1 MDIRKRDFL
10 VAGAALGAGIAASN
24 AIAQPRAPHP
34 INSGKQPSTVDRNY
48 KPRRLNKCI
57 ELWEDGQPIYYTGP
71 GIAVGVDP
79 YEQGKKMSKTWA
91 DAICYD
97 MEHNPLDYTSLQAF
111 MKGIVDGGG
120 TASGHRFPM
129 VFVSTPIIGL
139 NEAYM
144 WANSWV
150 FSQLLDTGIM
160 GIHLC
165 HARDPKAVEVC
176 ASACIRFPFER
187 AGVPKL
193 AHEGLRGSPQGGAA
207 AIWGLNQGAY
217 LHKADTWPLNP
228 HGELIFGIKIEDV
241 HADRNVEQTMAVKG
255 ITMAEWGP
263 GDHAYSLYGLEAFPE
278 DGHSLG
284 ELAARPEMARARQKV
299 VDLCKKNNL
308 KFLNAGRAADN
319 SVDSVIQ
326 QIKDGA
332 MVIES
337 DEEAAI
343 KGREYTKRKMPV

>member
-1 MDIRKRDFL
+1 MDIKKRDFL
-10 VAGAALGAGIAASN
+10 LAGAAIGAGIAATQ
-24 AIAQPRAPHP
+24 AVAQPRPRP
-34 INSGKQPSTVDRNY
+34 ISTGTQPSTVDRNY
-48 KPRRLNKCI
+48 KPRRFNKVI

-71 GIAVGVDP
+71 GIGPGVDP
-79 YEQGKKMSKTWA
+79 YQQGLKMSRTWA

-97 MEHNPLDYTSLQAF
+97 MEHNPLDFTSLRAF
-111 MKGIVDGGG
+111 MQGLVDGGP
-120 TASGHRFPM
+120 TRSGHRIPC

-160 GIHLC
+160 GIHIC
-165 HARDPKAVEVC
+165 HARDPKAIEV
-176 ASACIRFPFER
+176 AAQACVRFPF
-187 AGVPKL
+187 AYPGVAKL
-193 AHEGLRGSPQGGAA
+193 KHEGLRGSPQNGAA
-207 AIWGLNQGAY
+207 GVWGMNQGEY

-228 HGELIFGIKIEDV
+228 KGEMIFGVKIEDV
-241 HADRNVEQTMAVKG
+241 HCDANVDATLAVPG
-255 ITMAEWGP
+255 ISMAEWGP

-299 VDLCKKNNL
+299 VDLCKKNKL
-308 KFLNAGRAADN
+308 MFLNAARAADD
-319 SVDSVIQ
+319 SVDSVIR

-332 MVIES
+332 MVLES
-337 DEEAAI
+337 DEDAAI

>member
-1 MDIRKRDFL
+1 MDR
-10 VAGAALGAGIAASN
+10 S
-24 AIAQPRAPHP
+24 
-34 INSGKQPSTVDRNY
+34 Y

-71 GIAVGVDP
+71 GVTTGVDP

-97 MEHNPLDYTSLQAF
+97 MEHNALDFTALRAF

-165 HARDPKAVEVC
+165 HARDPKA
-176 ASACIRFPFER
+176 SRGLRRACIRFPFER
-187 AGVPKL
+187 EGVPKL
-193 AHEGLRGSPQGGAA
+193 AHEGLRGSPQMACA
-207 AIWGLNQGAY
+207 SIWGFDAERVSAQGRY
-217 LHKADTWPLNP
+217 
-228 HGELIFGIKIEDV
+228 
-241 HADRNVEQTMAVKG
+241 
-255 ITMAEWGP
+255 
-263 GDHAYSLYGLEAFPE
+263 
-278 DGHSLG
+278 
-284 ELAARPEMARARQKV
+284 LAAQSAW
-299 VDLCKKNNL
+299 
-308 KFLNAGRAADN
+308 
-319 SVDSVIQ
+319 
-326 QIKDGA
+326 
-332 MVIES
+332 
-337 DEEAAI
+337 
-343 KGREYTKRKMPV
+343 

>member
-1 MDIRKRDFL
+1 MDISKRDLL
-10 VAGAALGAGIAASN
+10 VAGAALGVGVAASN
-24 AIAQPRAPHP
+24 AVAQPRRERP
-34 INSGKQPSTVDRNY
+34 INTGTQPSTVDRNY

-71 GIAVGVDP
+71 GIVAGVNP

-97 MEHNPLDYTSLQAF
+97 MEHNPLDFTSLQAF

-165 HARDPKAVEVC
+165 HARDPK
-176 ASACIRFPFER
+176 
-187 AGVPKL
+187 
-193 AHEGLRGSPQGGAA
+193 
-207 AIWGLNQGAY
+207 
-217 LHKADTWPLNP
+217 
-228 HGELIFGIKIEDV
+228 
-241 HADRNVEQTMAVKG
+241 
-255 ITMAEWGP
+255 
-263 GDHAYSLYGLEAFPE
+263 
-278 DGHSLG
+278 
-284 ELAARPEMARARQKV
+284 
-299 VDLCKKNNL
+299 
-308 KFLNAGRAADN
+308 
-319 SVDSVIQ
+319 
-326 QIKDGA
+326 
-332 MVIES
+332 
-337 DEEAAI
+337 
-343 KGREYTKRKMPV
+343 